1 MLDDEKLVELL
12 VKRDDLLEQGKDSS
26 PEEVCEDCPELADEF
41 RDRLANLKA
50 SDWMFQSDDGQE
62 GDGTWELPVPAA
74 LPPPDPPL
82 PASSLTI
89 SEFRQSVTRSG
100 LMTAEEMDL
109 IQRSVPTDVSADT
122 QSFARELVQRKKL
135 TPYQA
140 AVLLSER
147 SDPLLLDR

>member
-1 MLDDEKLVELL
+1 
-12 VKRDDLLEQGKDSS
+12 
-26 PEEVCEDCPELADEF
+26 
-41 RDRLANLKA
+41 
-50 SDWMFQSDDGQE
+50 
-62 GDGTWELPVPAA
+62 
-74 LPPPDPPL
+74 L